1 MERSS
6 LGIVVPAL
14 NEARTIANVVSL
26 CKVYGVPIVIDDG
39 SSDDTGLVA
48 ATEGA
53 QVVRHAVN
61 KGYDAALNS
70 GFRKAAELGCQYVI
84 TIDADGQHNP
94 LLLGKFCELLDAG
107 ADIVIGNRNERA
119 RFAEYCFAFVTK
131 ILYGLTDPLCGF
143 KGYRMSIYDALG
155 HFDSYGSI
163 GTELTL
169 FALRNGSRLEQI
181 PVVVRERDGAPRFGR
196 RFSANLKIFRALCL
210 SFIPIRRHIPKND

>member
-6 LGIVVPAL
+6 LGIVMPAL

-39 SSDDTGLVA
+39 SYDDTGTLA
-48 ATEGA
+48 EAEGA

-70 GFRKAAELGCQYVI
+70 GFRMAAKLGCQYVI

-107 ADIVIGNRNERA
+107 ADIVVGNRNERA
-119 RFAEYCFAFVTK
+119 RLAEHCFGFLAK
-131 ILYGLTDPLCGF
+131 IMYGLDDPLCGL
-143 KGYRMSIYDALG
+143 KGYRMSIYKDLG
-155 HFDSYGSI
+155 HFDSYDSI
-163 GTELTL
+163 GTELVL
-169 FALRNGSRLEQI
+169 FAVRNGCRMEQVPI
-181 PVVVRERDGAPRFGR
+181 IVHDRVGTPRFGR
-196 RFSANLKIFRALCL
+196 RLYANYKIFRAMFL
-210 SFIPIRRHIPKND
+210 SFFVIR